1 MEKIFDGACIFYLFE
16 VVTDEVIVFVSKIKL
31 NVALFFLSLIVH
43 CLLTVVAGCVQTAKV
58 EVSDFISQVH
68 VT

>member
-43 CLLTVVAGCVQTAKV
+43 CLLTGGWVCADGEGGGK
-58 EVSDFISQVH
+58 
-68 VT
+68 